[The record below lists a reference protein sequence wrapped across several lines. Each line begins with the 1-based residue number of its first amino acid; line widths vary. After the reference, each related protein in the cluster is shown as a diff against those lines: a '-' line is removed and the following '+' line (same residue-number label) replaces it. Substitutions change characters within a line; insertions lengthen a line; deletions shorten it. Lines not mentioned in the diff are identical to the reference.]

1 MSHPGDK
8 PVQRFVAYV
17 VGFGAMLAFGVLA
30 PVASITGSLIWPR
43 RSAVDELGVQ
53 RAESSR
59 KLRAEQAVALK
70 SAGTDAATKTTS
82 VPVDFVAK
90 TVLGQLKGKAPA
102 ASALVVPGSA
112 AALRAMQ
119 QPAPAPAPA
128 PAAKPAAPAPAKPQ
142 AVPAPAA
149 SPAMPAPA
157 KPQTVPAPAPP
168 APASAAPQP
177 QPSPAAPQPQ
187 PSPGAGAPKP

>member
-8 PVQRFVAYV
+8 PVQRFVAYL

-53 RAESSR
+53 RAESSL

-70 SAGTDAATKTTS
+70 SVGTDAATKTTR

-119 QPAPAPAPA
+119 QPAPA
-128 PAAKPAAPAPAKPQ
+128 AKPAAPAPAQ
-142 AVPAPAA
+142 
-149 SPAMPAPA
+149 
-157 KPQTVPAPAPP
+157 PQTVPAPVLP
-168 APASAAPQP
+168 APAPA
-177 QPSPAAPQPQ
+177 PAAVPQPQ

>member
-59 KLRAEQAVALK
+59 KLRAEQAVALQ

-119 QPAPAPAPA
+119 QPVPNPA
-128 PAAKPAAPAPAKPQ
+128 PAAKPAAPAP
-142 AVPAPAA
+142 V
-149 SPAMPAPA
+149 
-157 KPQTVPAPAPP
+157 KPQTVPAPVPP
-168 APASAAPQP
+168 APAPVPAPAAVPQP
-177 QPSPAAPQPQ
+177 QPAPAAPQPQ
-187 PSPGAGAPKP
+187 PSPGAGALKP

>member
-53 RAESSR
+53 RAESSL

-70 SAGTDAATKTTS
+70 SVGTDAATKTTR

-119 QPAPAPAPA
+119 QPAPA
-128 PAAKPAAPAPAKPQ
+128 AKPAAPAPAQ
-142 AVPAPAA
+142 
-149 SPAMPAPA
+149 
-157 KPQTVPAPAPP
+157 PQTVPAPVLP
-168 APASAAPQP
+168 APAPA
-177 QPSPAAPQPQ
+177 PAAVPQPQ

>member
-1 MSHPGDK
+1 M
-8 PVQRFVAYV
+8 QRFVAYV

-53 RAESSR
+53 RAESSL

-70 SAGTDAATKTTS
+70 SVGTDAATKTTR

-119 QPAPAPAPA
+119 QPAPA
-128 PAAKPAAPAPAKPQ
+128 AKPAAPAPAQ
-142 AVPAPAA
+142 
-149 SPAMPAPA
+149 
-157 KPQTVPAPAPP
+157 PQTVPAPVLP
-168 APASAAPQP
+168 APAPA
-177 QPSPAAPQPQ
+177 PAAVPQPQ

>member
-8 PVQRFVAYV
+8 PVQRFVAYL

-53 RAESSR
+53 RAESSL

-70 SAGTDAATKTTS
+70 SVGTDAATKTTR

-119 QPAPAPAPA
+119 QPAPA
-128 PAAKPAAPAPAKPQ
+128 AKPAAPAPAQ
-142 AVPAPAA
+142 
-149 SPAMPAPA
+149 
-157 KPQTVPAPAPP
+157 PQTVPAPVPP
-168 APASAAPQP
+168 APAPA
-177 QPSPAAPQPQ
+177 PAAVPQPQ